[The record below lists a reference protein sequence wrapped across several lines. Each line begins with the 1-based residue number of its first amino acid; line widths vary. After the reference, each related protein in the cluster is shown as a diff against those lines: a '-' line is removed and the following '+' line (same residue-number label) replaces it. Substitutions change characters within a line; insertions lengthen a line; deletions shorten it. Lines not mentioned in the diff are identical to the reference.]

1 MGGAVFPFIYLVPNY
16 GGGNEDN
23 GDLLQKVPC
32 THTTT
37 LEWQLHSSGAAAAG
51 FWRDFEEL
59 PHVQVQRSTRKTV
72 GRAKSPLE
80 SNPTPT
86 RDAQRAQKN
95 LCTPGPRDP
104 TETETELCLSDSC
117 RVTGQQWTATR
128 AGALGKADLGMV

>member
-51 FWRDFEEL
+51 CWSDFEEL
-59 PHVQVQRSTRKTV
+59 PHVQVQRSPRKTV

-95 LCTPGPRDP
+95 LVHTRTQRPHRD
-104 TETETELCLSDSC
+104 
-117 RVTGQQWTATR
+117 
-128 AGALGKADLGMV
+128 